1 MRLITVQQAVEAC
14 RGAHWSIREHTGE
27 TAATSDPLPLSD
39 AITAAT
45 AAFAASFAAEVEVA
59 LAVAKAA
66 EVAALVVVEQRWR
79 R

>member
-14 RGAHWSIREHTGE
+14 QGAPWSIREHTGE
-27 TAATSDPLPLSD
+27 AAATSDPLPLSD

-59 LAVAKAA
+59 VAKAA
-66 EVAALVVVEQRWR
+66 EVAALVEVEQCWR